1 MIYFCF
7 FCNLS
12 IYFQWEYNSFVN
24 ILGMGFVRVGIC
36 IIILVSF
43 FACAQ
48 DMLLHLRNSD
58 IITRAKQFYGDAG
71 HQRIKTWL
79 SFIDDSADKSEWQKI
94 HLVND
99 FFNKHI
105 KYKTDDE
112 LWQKKD
118 YWATPLESLGVGMGD
133 CEDYVIAKYFTLI
146 ALGIPEDKI
155 RFMYVRQRTVNQP
168 HMVLIYFEQPNQ
180 IPLVLDNFNTKL
192 VPASNRG
199 DLKPIYSFNGQG
211 LWLAKSKG
219 LGNKVK
225 NSRGVSAWNTM
236 LERIEQGELA
246 PANGNNK
253 GTSSYV
259 STL

>member
-1 MIYFCF
+1 MRLKLF
-7 FCNLS
+7 
-12 IYFQWEYNSFVN
+12 
-24 ILGMGFVRVGIC
+24 
-36 IIILVSF
+36 IIIIISF
-43 FACAQ
+43 YISAQ
-48 DMLLHLRNSD
+48 DALLHLRNSD
-58 IITRAKQFYGDAG
+58 IIARAKANYGDQG
-71 HQRIKTWL
+71 YTRIKNWL
-79 SFIDDSADKSEWQKI
+79 SFIDNTADKSEWQKI

-99 FFNKHI
+99 FFNKNI

-112 LWQKKD
+112 LWHQKD

-155 RFMYVRQRTVNQP
+155 RLMYVRQKTVNQP
-168 HMVLIYFEQPNQ
+168 HMVLIYIEKPNT
-180 IPLVLDNFNTKL
+180 IPLVLGNFNTKL
-192 VPASNRG
+192 LPANKRT
-199 DLKPIYSFNGQG
+199 DLTPIYSFNGQG

-246 PANGNNK
+246 PADINNK
-253 GTSSYV
+253 GTTSYV
-259 STL
+259 STF

>member
-1 MIYFCF
+1 MRI
-7 FCNLS
+7 
-12 IYFQWEYNSFVN
+12 
-24 ILGMGFVRVGIC
+24 GFC
-36 IIILVSF
+36 IIIFVSF
-43 FACAQ
+43 FVCAQ

-58 IITRAKQFYGDAG
+58 IIARAKQLYGDTG
-71 HQRIKTWL
+71 HHRIKTWL
-79 SFIDDSADKSEWQKI
+79 NFIDDSTNKSEWQKI

-105 KYKTDDE
+105 NYKTDEE
-112 LWQKKD
+112 LWHKKD

-146 ALGIPEDKI
+146 ALGVPEEKI
-155 RFMYVRQRTVNQP
+155 RLMYVRQRTVNQP
-168 HMVLIYFEQPNQ
+168 HMVLIYFEELNQ
-180 IPLVLDNFNTKL
+180 IPLVLDNFDTKL
-192 VPASNRG
+192 VPANKRN

-225 NSRGVSAWNTM
+225 NSTGVSAWNTM

-246 PANGNNK
+246 PSNSNNK

-259 STL
+259 SNL

>member
-1 MIYFCF
+1 MRLGVC
-7 FCNLS
+7 
-12 IYFQWEYNSFVN
+12 
-24 ILGMGFVRVGIC
+24 ILIVM
-36 IIILVSF
+36 SF
-43 FACAQ
+43 FVYAQ
-48 DMLLHLRNSD
+48 DALMHLRNSD
-58 IITRAKQFYGDAG
+58 ILNRAQQHYGDEG
-71 HQRIKTWL
+71 YTRIKNWL
-79 SFIDDSADKSEWQKI
+79 SFIDSSQGKSEWQQI

-105 KYKTDDE
+105 QYQTDDD

-146 ALGIPEDKI
+146 ALGIPEHKI
-155 RFMYVRQRTVNQP
+155 RLMYVRQKTVNQP
-168 HMVLIYFEQPNQ
+168 HMVLIYFEEPNQ
-180 IPLVLDNFNTKL
+180 IPLVLGNFNTKL
-192 VPASNRG
+192 LPANKRP

-211 LWLAKSKG
+211 LWLAKAKG

-236 LERIEQGELA
+236 LQRIEHGELA
-246 PANGNNK
+246 PTNSNIK

-259 STL
+259 STF

>member
-1 MIYFCF
+1 MRFG
-7 FCNLS
+7 L
-12 IYFQWEYNSFVN
+12 
-24 ILGMGFVRVGIC
+24 C
-36 IIILVSF
+36 IFILVSF
-43 FACAQ
+43 LACAQ
-48 DMLLHLRNSD
+48 DMLLYLRNSD
-58 IITRAKQFYGDAG
+58 IIALAKQHYGEQG
-71 HQRIKTWL
+71 HRRIQQWL
-79 SFIDDSADKSEWQKI
+79 AFIDESKTESELQNI

-99 FFNKHI
+99 FFNENI

-112 LWQKKD
+112 LWLQKD

-168 HMVLIYFEQPNQ
+168 HMVLIYFEKPNQ
-180 IPLVLDNFNTKL
+180 IPYVLGNFNTKL
-192 VPASNRG
+192 LPANKRN
-199 DLKPIYSFNGQG
+199 DLTPIYSFNGQG

-236 LERIEQGELA
+236 LERIEQGQLS
-246 PANGNNK
+246 PVKNNYK
-253 GTSSYV
+253 GTTSYV
-259 STL
+259 SAY

>member
-1 MIYFCF
+1 VRLGLC
-7 FCNLS
+7 
-12 IYFQWEYNSFVN
+12 
-24 ILGMGFVRVGIC
+24 ILFI
-36 IIILVSF
+36 VSF
-43 FACAQ
+43 FVCAQ

-58 IITRAKQFYGDAG
+58 IITRAQKQYGNEG
-71 HQRIKTWL
+71 HKRIKDWL
-79 SFIDDSADKSEWQKI
+79 NFIDDSADESEWKKI

-105 KYKTDDE
+105 KYKSDE
-112 LWQKKD
+112 DLWQQKD

-146 ALGIPEDKI
+146 ALGVPEDKI
-155 RFMYVRQRTVNQP
+155 RLMYVRQRTVNQP
-168 HMVLIYFEQPNQ
+168 HMVLIYIEDPNR
-180 IPLVLDNFNTKL
+180 IPFVLGNFNTKL
-192 VPASNRG
+192 LPANKRP
-199 DLKPIYSFNGQG
+199 DLTPIYSFNGQG

-246 PANGNNK
+246 PIKSNIK
-253 GTSSYV
+253 GTISYV
-259 STL
+259 STF

>member
-1 MIYFCF
+1 MRLGVC
-7 FCNLS
+7 
-12 IYFQWEYNSFVN
+12 
-24 ILGMGFVRVGIC
+24 ILIVM
-36 IIILVSF
+36 SF
-43 FACAQ
+43 FVYAQ
-48 DMLLHLRNSD
+48 DALMHLRNSD
-58 IITRAKQFYGDAG
+58 ILARAQQQYGAAG
-71 HQRIKTWL
+71 YTRIKNWL
-79 SFIDDSADKSEWQKI
+79 SFIDSSQGKSEWQKI
-94 HLVND
+94 HLVNN

-105 KYKTDDE
+105 QYKNDDE
-112 LWQKKD
+112 LWQQTD

-146 ALGIPEDKI
+146 ALGIPEHKI

-236 LERIEQGELA
+236 LERIEQGDLA
-246 PANGNNK
+246 PANGNNQ

-259 STL
+259 SNF

>member
-1 MIYFCF
+1 
-7 FCNLS
+7 
-12 IYFQWEYNSFVN
+12 
-24 ILGMGFVRVGIC
+24 
-36 IIILVSF
+36 
-43 FACAQ
+43 
-48 DMLLHLRNSD
+48 
-58 IITRAKQFYGDAG
+58 
-71 HQRIKTWL
+71 
-79 SFIDDSADKSEWQKI
+79 
-94 HLVND
+94 
-99 FFNKHI
+99 
-105 KYKTDDE
+105 
-112 LWQKKD
+112 
-118 YWATPLESLGVGMGD
+118 
-133 CEDYVIAKYFTLI
+133 
-146 ALGIPEDKI
+146 
-155 RFMYVRQRTVNQP
+155 MYVRQRTVNQP